1 LSDYL
6 VFKPVNPPP
15 FDIAALRE
23 EYSQRHLRRA
33 DLDPDPIA
41 QFNRWLAEAVAARL
55 KDPNAMSLATIDA
68 AGQPSVRIV
77 LLKGVG
83 ERGFLFFTNY
93 GSRKAADLAFNPRA
107 GLNFFWP
114 ELERQVAI
122 EGTVEKSSSEEA
134 ERYFHTR
141 PVASQLGAWASQQSQ
156 IVPSR
161 DWLEQK
167 FDTVGAE
174 YAGREVPLPDFWGGY
189 WLAPATIEF
198 WQGGPGRIHDRLR
211 YSRAGGVWQI
221 DRLSP

>member
-1 LSDYL
+1 VS
-6 VFKPVNPPP
+6 PPP
-15 FDIAALRE
+15 LDIAALRE
-23 EYSQRHLRRA
+23 EYAQRHLRRA

-41 QFNRWLAEAVAARL
+41 QFNRWLAEAVAARI
-55 KDPNAMSLATIDA
+55 KDPNAMSLATVNA

-93 GSRKAADLAFNPRA
+93 GSRKATDLANNSRA

-114 ELERQVAI
+114 DLERQVGI
-122 EGTVEKSSSEEA
+122 EGSVQKATLEEA
-134 ERYFHTR
+134 DRYFHTR
-141 PVASQLGAWASQQSQ
+141 PVASQLGAWASKQSQ

-161 DWLEQK
+161 DWLEGK
-167 FDTVGAE
+167 IDAVTAE
-174 YAGREVPLPDFWGGY
+174 YAGKEVPLPDFWGGY
-189 WLAPATIEF
+189 WLAPASIEF

-211 YSRAGGVWQI
+211 YLRQESGWRV